1 MDYELQMDFTTI
13 DYETPP
19 WLSISGLEYFPKN

>member
-19 WLSISGLEYFPKN
+19 KILIEYFRPGVFS